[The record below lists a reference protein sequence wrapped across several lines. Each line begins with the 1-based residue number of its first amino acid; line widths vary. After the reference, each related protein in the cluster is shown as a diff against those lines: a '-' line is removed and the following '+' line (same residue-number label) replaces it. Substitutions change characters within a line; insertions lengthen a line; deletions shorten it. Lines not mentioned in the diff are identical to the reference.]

1 MFDIKILN
9 LEKQIKILKSKL
21 EILTKKNHQLLG
33 KINKKTVRT
42 SNQRNVFQNFIK
54 QDNCQIMELVV
65 LFIYIFELSIFEL
78 FLKYSKFKDKRKSAK
93 RGWL

>member
-42 SNQRNVFQNFIK
+42 NNQRNVFQNFIK

-65 LFIYIFELSIFEL
+65 CLFI
-78 FLKYSKFKDKRKSAK
+78 FLNYQF
-93 RGWL
+93 LNYF